1 MWEGGALHSRIATA
15 AKSAMPTWSPSASCH
30 RARRASWAPPDKGPI
45 GSHPDGSRGRVARVD
60 HAAYYL
66 SDGVVGPV
74 RRLLRA
80 VCLSASPSSFVA
92 L

>member
-1 MWEGGALHSRIATA
+1 VRCIRKSLVLLQICNADMVAVGIVSSRVVGGA
-15 AKSAMPTWSPSASCH
+15 
-30 RARRASWAPPDKGPI
+30 DKGPI